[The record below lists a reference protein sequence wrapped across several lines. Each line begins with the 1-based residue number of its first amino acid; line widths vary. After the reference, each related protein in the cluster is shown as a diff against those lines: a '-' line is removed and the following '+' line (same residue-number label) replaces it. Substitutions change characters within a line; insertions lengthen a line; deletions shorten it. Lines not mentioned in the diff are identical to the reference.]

1 MLATG
6 PGRFSLIGLLCLAAL
21 VSPGLRAQLGPP
33 PFVRS
38 ANNSADYSTTFAQ
51 GSLFVVFGE
60 NLGPATLVEVTA
72 FPLPDILAGTSVT
85 VTSGTTTLNCPL
97 VYTSASQVAAI
108 LPSNTPIGTATI
120 AVTYNGQ
127 AGPAG
132 FSGAQVT
139 VAATSV
145 GLYTLTSSGL
155 GAGSLTDLDGTLLT
169 FANSAKPGD
178 DVYLYGTGLGPIGTP
193 DNLLPPSFPNF
204 PNVQVFVAGQSATI
218 VYGGR
223 SGCCSGVDQI
233 VFTVPAAVANGCNVP
248 ITVVSGGVASNP
260 VTMPVNAAGGPC
272 SDSGPTLPTSV
283 LTKASAGQPVRVG
296 IVSVGPTAIA
306 GVGSNY
312 GAVAA
317 SLSAALHTPVSE
329 ADAAR
334 LIRAYR
340 TRSSRAIRMAMAKY
354 TSRWKAVDAKTKAR
368 LVAQISLTQEG
379 AFAEFG
385 SLSSESA
392 TAMVTAAQFPP
403 AGECAML
410 PNSVPYG
417 LGSIG
422 AGLNAGASL
431 TLSGAAGS
439 LTLKRTG
446 NGQYQAPLDAS
457 AAGPNVPLGAY
468 TISGSGGNDV
478 GAFSATVTIASHPAI
493 SNKSSLASVDPAQ
506 PLTVTWTGGIAGNYV
521 LIGGGSTTPPHGYFA
536 CAADGG
542 QGTFTIPS
550 YILSAI
556 PATTTANGIIFISPH
571 PLSNQL
577 SIPGVDLAYFADAS
591 NDSVNV
597 AFGKTTGNGPNVAN
611 VTGSI
616 DGLYPAS
623 GAAAAR
629 NDGMSTGGPI
639 SNSALLTAATFTTAF
654 DILPNASPFV
664 VTATSA
670 AGSATI
676 MINPAQNTWQ
686 ANYVVPAVAARAG
699 DFSGDFT
706 VTNFLTG
713 SPFPGNLIPVS
724 LLDPIA
730 VSALS
735 YLVLPNAFVQGSP
748 NGTLMA
754 SGTLPAS
761 GHFTIGPGANPPQT
775 FGGFSNLT
783 TRGSQSATFSLY
795 VDGKLVAS
803 KQVPFSTD

>member
-1 MLATG
+1 MSALG
-6 PGRFSLIGLLCLAAL
+6 PGLSPSIGFACLAAL
-21 VSPGLRAQLGPP
+21 VSPALRAQSGPP
-33 PFVRS
+33 PFVNS

-60 NLGPATLVEVTA
+60 NLGPAMLVQVTA
-72 FPLPDILAGTSVT
+72 FPLPNVLSGTSVT
-85 VTSGTTTLNCPL
+85 VTSGSTTLNCPMI
-97 VYTSASQVAAI
+97 YTSSSQVAAI
-108 LPSNTPIGTATI
+108 LPSNTPAGTATI
-120 AVTYNGQ
+120 TVSYNAQ
-127 AGPAG
+127 TADDG
-132 FSGAQVT
+132 FSTAQVT

-155 GAGSLTDLDGTLLT
+155 GAGSLTDIHGTLLT
-169 FANSAKPGD
+169 YANSAKPGD

-193 DNLLPPSFPNF
+193 DNVLPPSFPNF
-204 PNVQVFVAGQSATI
+204 PNLQVFVGGQSANI

-233 VFTVPAAVANGCNVP
+233 VFTVPAVANGCNVP
-248 ITVVSGGVASNP
+248 VTVISGASSSNT
-260 VTMPVNAAGGPC
+260 VTMPVNASGGPC

-283 LTKASAGQPVRVG
+283 LTKAAAGQPVKLA
-296 IVSVGPTAIA
+296 IVTIGPTAIA
-306 GVGSNY
+306 GIGSNP

-317 SLSAALHTPVSE
+317 RLSAALHAPVSE

-340 TRSSRAIRMAMAKY
+340 TRSSRAIRKAMAKY
-354 TSRWKAVDAKTKAR
+354 ASRWRALDAKTKAT
-368 LVAQISLTQEG
+368 LVAQISLAQEG

-385 SLSSESA
+385 SLSSEGA
-392 TAMVTAAQFPP
+392 VAMVTGAQFPP
-403 AGECAML
+403 AGECVML

-422 AGLNAGASL
+422 AGLDAGASL
-431 TLSGAAGS
+431 ALTGAAGS
-439 LTLKRTG
+439 LTLKQSG
-446 NGQYQAPLDAS
+446 SGQYQVPFGAS
-457 AAGPNVPLGAY
+457 VAGPNVPLGAY
-468 TISGSGGNDV
+468 TINGSGGEDV
-478 GAFSATVTIASHPAI
+478 GAFSATITVASHLAF
-493 SNKSSLASVDPAQ
+493 SNKSSLVGVNPAQ

-521 LIGGGSTTPPHGYFA
+521 LIGGGSTTPPHSYFA

-542 QGTFTIPS
+542 QGTFTIPG
-550 YILSAI
+550 YILSAVQT
-556 PATTTANGIIFISPH
+556 TTTANGIIWISPN
-571 PLSNQL
+571 PLSNQIV
-577 SIPGVDLAYFADAS
+577 IPGVDLAYFADAS

-597 AFGKTTGNGPNVAN
+597 AFGKTSVNGPNVAN

-623 GAAAAR
+623 GAAAAA
-629 NDGMSTGGPI
+629 NGGMSTGGPI

-686 ANYVVPAVAARAG
+686 ANYVVPTAAARVG
-699 DFSGDFT
+699 NFSGDFT
-706 VTNFLTG
+706 VTNFLNG
-713 SPFPGNLIPVS
+713 LPFPGNMIPPS
-724 LLDPIA
+724 QLDPIA
-730 VSALS
+730 ISALGD
-735 YLVLPNAFVQGSP
+735 LELPNGFVPGSP

-761 GHFTIGPGANPPQT
+761 GHFTVGPGSNPPQT
-775 FGGFSNLT
+775 FGGFTNLT
-783 TRGSQSATFSLY
+783 TRGPQSATFTLY
-795 VDGKLVAS
+795 VDGQSGFEAGLLH
-803 KQVPFSTD
+803 DRLM